1 MTFLEELRVRNYMK
15 KEMPIQT
22 PAGHKEIYSKYH
34 KAMCNLNSEINI
46 KNSCKLTN
54 LLYEIMVKDELPVW
68 DVCVMQTHLVDK
80 NCVDIFE
87 LKNVIDYMDRT
98 TTEETLLAFEEA
110 GRPICQEI
118 IDQWYKD
125 PTNKRLQDLAG
136 CAIDTGRTLYDYFDN
151 RSDFAVKAFMLWG
164 NSKVEVA
171 RLCAEYKTLDEVP
184 SLYIY
189 RAWQG
194 ANKEKWPNS
203 LDIRS
208 YMLTREPEDEES
220 KTILEAYN
228 EKMRARER

>member
-1 MTFLEELRVRNYMK
+1 MTFLEELQVRNYMK

-22 PAGHKEIYSKYH
+22 PEGHKELYLKYP
-34 KAMCNLNSEINI
+34 KAMCS
-46 KNSCKLTN
+46 LTN
-54 LLYEIMVKDELPVW
+54 DINMQNGYKLADLLNEIMVKDDLSVW
-68 DVCVMQTHLVDK
+68 DTCVMQLHLVDK
-80 NCVDIFE
+80 NCTDIFDF
-87 LKNVIDYMDRT
+87 KNVIDYMNRT

-118 IDQWYKD
+118 VDQWYKD
-125 PTNKRLQDLAG
+125 QDNKRLQDLAG
-136 CAIDTGRTLYDYFDN
+136 CAIDTGRRLYDYYDD

-194 ANKEKWPNS
+194 ADKDMWLNE
-203 LDIRS
+203 LDIRD

-220 KTILEAYN
+220 KAILEAYN